1 MLNFT
6 SKEEMA
12 IEKLLKAVEKVAEE
26 NVLVLLL
33 NPEMR
38 MINCDKEQM
47 MASKVLVTTRM
58 VAVTRTLDRDLARLQ
73 VAADSVSLVAF
84 LKVSTTRFHQM

>member
-6 SKEEMA
+6 AQDETA
-12 IEKLLKAVEKVAEE
+12 IEKLLQAVEKVAEK
-26 NVLVLLL
+26 NILVLLL
-33 NPEMR
+33 NPEMS

-47 MASKVLVTTRM
+47 IASKVLVTTRM

-73 VAADSVSLVAF
+73 LAADSVSLVAF
-84 LKVSTTRFHQM
+84 LKVSTTRFHQI